1 MVTKKGEDVMNNSHK
16 TFAAFGL
23 AVIVALFATQS
34 LRADLEVADDEHE
47 FNELLEE
54 NKYVVV
60 HFNPYEEDSDE
71 DDDLDETKQAFVN
84 VANKSRYDQAG
95 IMFVGA
101 NVPEITDG
109 EFGQAEQ
116 DADADTDAEADD
128 LVQELEQLGV
138 RTDKSTFIL
147 FKNGKPVSSKDDK
160 VFVKAGDD
168 LDEQDIE
175 KFIERHWGKRIDRI
189 LERQK
194 PKRPAGATVVTQP
207 TESVRY
213 VRTYPRY
220 RYRPWYGRRYYG
232 WGHRPWG
239 YYGGFGRRWGRWG
252 RRGGIG
258 FGIGFGFGRGR
269 GFRRW

>member
-1 MVTKKGEDVMNNSHK
+1 MNKLRK
-16 TFAAFGL
+16 TYAALSL
-23 AVIVALFATQS
+23 AAIVALFATQS
-34 LRADLEVADDEHE
+34 VRADFEVADDEDE
-47 FNELLEE
+47 FNELLDE

-71 DDDLDETKQAFVN
+71 DDDLDDTKQAFVN
-84 VANKSRYDQAG
+84 VANKARYDQAD

-101 NVPEITDG
+101 NVQEMTDG
-109 EFGQAEQ
+109 EFTETGTSEA
-116 DADADTDAEADD
+116 DADAETAQVDD
-128 LVQELEQLGV
+128 LVQELREFGV

-147 FKNGKPVSSKDDK
+147 FRNGKPVADKDGK
-160 VFVKAGDD
+160 VFVKTGDD
-168 LDEQDIE
+168 LDEEAIE

-194 PKRPAGATVVTQP
+194 PKRPAGTTVVTQP
-207 TESVRY
+207 TETVRY

-220 RYRPWYGRRYYG
+220 HYRPWYGRRYWGG
-232 WGHRPWG
+232 WGRPWG
-239 YYGGFGRRWGRWG
+239 YYGGFGRRWG